1 MVDTVNDW
9 PGIHLPAN
17 ECDGITR
24 RSCNDG
30 VCAGCRVF
38 YVYNVDAAAAR
49 MTSCRAHRKLYAQDI
64 LVDLMAL
71 QIKFSVTKVITTDA
85 IQWMKTSPTNSRI
98 STYMPQQSDPH
109 FPDETRSAS
118 SPNWTP
124 SPPSNSCPGLGLI
137 WSWPELQPH
146 TAEALSAFHGN
157 HFIYVGEPD
166 HDYTY
171 PPELHDILHKKFRV
185 GDSISI
191 KEISSWPT

>member
-64 LVDLMAL
+64 LAHLMAL

-85 IQWMKTSPTNSRI
+85 IHWMKTSPTDSRI

-118 SPNWTP
+118 SPNSTP
-124 SPPSNSCPGLGLI
+124 SPPSNSCPGL
-137 WSWPELQPH
+137 
-146 TAEALSAFHGN
+146 A
-157 HFIYVGEPD
+157 
-166 HDYTY
+166 
-171 PPELHDILHKKFRV
+171 
-185 GDSISI
+185 
-191 KEISSWPT
+191 